1 MKKTIRKGIALLLTL
16 SLLLSVVPIFA
27 GAAYEEDQDYS
38 IYPELAAISEE
49 DSVYPT
55 IILPG
60 INHSITYLADENGEP
75 VKNRNGDELSG
86 GLLLIDGSS
95 VIGDVLA
102 LLPHVL
108 FTLIL
113 QRSTAGLSDAVY
125 ETVQNVM
132 GIQQMDSRGEPV
144 QNLQTEFYDYPVS
157 MMDEDTRNWFY
168 RMIPMEPFADLFGED
183 KIYLYT
189 FPLYGDPME
198 AADGLHGYI
207 DMVKEQTGAEK
218 VNLISISL
226 GGTILSAFMDTE
238 PDLSEINQI
247 VNIVSLMNGTDL
259 MADFMARRFNLSD
272 KFLYSDF
279 IPMIMKESTGS
290 ATAGYLINIFLRVL
304 PKQSLYDVLTAA
316 FSSLLDTIILNDP
329 QFWAMLPA
337 DEYEALADRY
347 LRDGAHDVLLA
358 KTDRFQQ
365 ARVNLNENLLAAHEA
380 GVGIYNV
387 AGYGLSFTDGEYNF
401 FGIVASS
408 ATVNSDAIIPV
419 DSATLGAT
427 AAPAGQKLE
436 DAYLQSADSAYISPD
451 QSVDAST
458 CLFPETTWFF
468 QEQHHEVGRN
478 DVVIRLA
485 CAILGGLVEDIHSMT
500 IFPQFM
506 QTRNTRSL
514 VRSDSGY
521 IFKAQQVLFGEESAE
536 YTAEQKA
543 AIQSA
548 YNEVLAMLADPAVA
562 GDDAQAAIDVLYDAM
577 ANAGIYA
584 PAEEKSIFDS
594 LLERLMKML
603 NDYFLYRFGGQGYSD
618 YADNK

>member
-1 MKKTIRKGIALLLTL
+1 MKKILWKSMAVLLCL
-16 SLLLSVVPIFA
+16 SLLLSFMPLFA

-38 IYPELAAISEE
+38 IYPELAAIS
-49 DSVYPT
+49 DQDAVYPT

-60 INHSITYLADENGEP
+60 INHSNTYLADENGEP
-75 VKNRNGDELSG
+75 VKNRNDDEISG

-108 FTLIL
+108 FSLIL
-113 QRSTAGLSDAVY
+113 QRTTAGLKDAVY
-125 ETVQNVM
+125 STVQNVL
-132 GIQQMDSRGEPV
+132 GIQQMDQNGETV
-144 QNLQTEFYDYPVS
+144 QNLVTDFYDYPVS
-157 MMDEDTRNWFY
+157 EMDEGTRSWFY

-189 FPLYGDPME
+189 FPLYGNPMD
-198 AADGLHGYI
+198 AAYGLHDYI
-207 DMVKEQTGAEK
+207 DLVKAQTGAEK

-247 VNIVSLMNGTDL
+247 LNIVSLMNGTDL

-272 KFLYSDF
+272 QFLYSDF

-290 ATAGYLINIFLRVL
+290 ATTGYLINILLRIL

-316 FSSLLDTIILNDP
+316 FSSLLDTVILNDP

-347 LRDGAHDVLLA
+347 LRDGAHDVLLE
-358 KTDRFQQ
+358 KTDRYQE
-365 ARVNLNENLLAAHEA
+365 ARVQLNENLTAAKKA
-380 GVGIYNV
+380 GIDIYNIS
-387 AGYGLSFTDGEYNF
+387 GYGLSFTDGEYNF

-408 ATVNSDAIIPV
+408 ATVNSDAIIPI
-419 DSATLGAT
+419 DSSTLGAT
-427 AAPAGQKLE
+427 AAPAGQKLDE
-436 DAYLQSADSAYISPD
+436 AYLQNADSAYISPD

-458 CLFPETTWFF
+458 CLFPETTWFINK
-468 QEQHHEVGRN
+468 QHHEVGRN

-485 CAILGGLVEDIHSMT
+485 CAILGGLVTDIHSMPM
-500 IFPQFM
+500 FPQFM
-506 QTRNTRSL
+506 QTRNTRAL

-521 IFKAQQVLFGEESAE
+521 IFKAQRVLFGEESAN

-543 AIQSA
+543 AIQKA
-548 YNEVLAMLADPAVA
+548 YDDVLVMLADPSVA
-562 GDDAQAAIDVLYDAM
+562 GDDAQVPINALYNAM
-577 ANAGIYA
+577 AAAGIYA
-584 PAEEKSIFDS
+584 PVENDSQYES
-594 LLERLMKML
+594 LLEFLMKKL
-603 NDYFLYRFGGQGYSD
+603 NDYFMFRFGGQGYSD
-618 YADNK
+618 YAEQK

>member
-365 ARVNLNENLLAAHEA
+365 ARVNLNANLLAAHEA